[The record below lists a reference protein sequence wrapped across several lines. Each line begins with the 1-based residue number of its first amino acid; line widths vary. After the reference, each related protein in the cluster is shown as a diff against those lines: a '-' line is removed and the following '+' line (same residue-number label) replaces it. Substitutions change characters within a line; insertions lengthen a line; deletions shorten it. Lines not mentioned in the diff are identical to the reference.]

1 MAETAQAQDL
11 VRIEGP
17 FAIEL
22 DETSWNRQID
32 RAAAWLGNVISAQA
46 AFRELLE
53 NTVPKIEE
61 PNIRLYLSE
70 MLENARRHER
80 QAADLFRP
88 IGREP
93 ASAGRGVAGTVV
105 ATARKVL
112 GTIEGV
118 AGGAAG
124 NWRDI
129 RELQIA
135 NLDAMGA
142 FAVAEQLG
150 LALAIHE
157 LRDLAFQIES
167 EKSSDQL
174 VLQEIMLEMASV
186 SILYKASV

>member
-1 MAETAQAQDL
+1 MSETAQMHESF
-11 VRIEGP
+11 RIEGP

-22 DETSWNRQID
+22 DDESWTRQLD
-32 RAAAWLGNVISAQA
+32 RAHTWLGNVMTAQI

-53 NTVPKIEE
+53 STVPKIEE

-70 MLENARRHER
+70 MLKTARRHEE
-80 QAADLFRP
+80 QAIGLFRA

-93 ASAGRGVAGTVV
+93 QSGRGVAGTIVS
-105 ATARKVL
+105 TARKVL

-124 NWRDI
+124 NWRDV
-129 RELQIA
+129 RELLIA

-157 LRDLAFQIES
+157 LRDLAFQIEA
-167 EKSSDQL
+167 EKSTTSW
-174 VLQEIMLEMASV
+174 SCR
-186 SILYKASV
+186 S